1 MTQHSIPNTNRPTFH
16 MERLRM
22 VLSHGAALLAVVR
35 ARATTRTALA
45 DLSEE
50 ILRDIALTPND
61 TDARLGDIHDR
72 RAERRGNW

>member
-1 MTQHSIPNTNRPTFH
+1 MTQHSITNTNRPTFH

-22 VLSHGAALLAVVR
+22 VLSHGAALLAAIR
-35 ARATTRTALA
+35 ARDKTRAALA